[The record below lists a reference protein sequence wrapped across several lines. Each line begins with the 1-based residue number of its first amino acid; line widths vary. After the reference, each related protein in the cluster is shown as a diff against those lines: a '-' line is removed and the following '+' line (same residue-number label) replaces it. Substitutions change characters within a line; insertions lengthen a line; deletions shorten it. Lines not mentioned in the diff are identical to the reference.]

1 MRIIRIVFI
10 LLTLSLPL
18 FSGPVFGDEGC
29 IKDEVK
35 KALIMAS
42 PWEAGDMD
50 ISDVQLSGYND
61 EDFDKVEIKVPDN
74 MKNIGK
80 VSVQAV
86 LSLKGKEVKAL
97 WATARIRVFKEV
109 VVALNPLKANTKIAK
124 GDIRVMRTEVND
136 ARDSF
141 PTMGEVEGMVVKRP
155 IPAGSVV
162 KKDYVKPEVVVKRGE
177 RVVLNFEADR
187 LRVRSTGVAS
197 EDGASGGV
205 IAVKTSS
212 GKAITGKVS
221 GPGEITV
228 GF

>member
-1 MRIIRIVFI
+1 MKTIRIVFI

-18 FSGPVFGDEGC
+18 FTGVVFGDDEC
-29 IKDEVK
+29 IKAEVK
-35 KALIMAS
+35 KALTTSS
-42 PWEAGDMD
+42 PWEAGDMEV
-50 ISDVQLSGYND
+50 SDVQLSGYND
-61 EDFDKVEIKVPDN
+61 EEFDKVEIRVPEG

-86 LSLKGKEVKAL
+86 LLSKGKEVKTL
-97 WATARIRVFKEV
+97 WATARIRVFKKV

-124 GDIRVMRTEVND
+124 GDIKIMRTEVND

-141 PTMGEVEGMVVKRP
+141 PSMEEVEGMVVKRP

-177 RVVLNFEADR
+177 RVVLNLDSERFHVKSA
-187 LRVRSTGVAS
+187 GVAS
-197 EDGASGGV
+197 EDGASGSV
-205 IAVKTSS
+205 IAVRTSS
-212 GKAITGKVS
+212 GKELTGKVS
-221 GPGEITV
+221 GPGVITV